1 MKRGQKRTL
10 GRIIGALALFA
21 IGLVLGGDRCG
32 GWLKAGFMLAA
43 WLLAGYDVLW
53 DAIRGIL
60 RGQVFDENFLMAL
73 ATVCAIA
80 MKDWGEAAAVMI
92 FFQIGELFEQIAV
105 ERSRKSISSL
115 TELRPDFAVVLRD
128 GKETRVDPEEVS
140 EGDILVVRPGE
151 RIAVDGVVVSGEGA
165 LDTAS
170 VTGESMPADVAPGSA
185 VVSGSVNLSGVLQIR
200 AESAYE
206 HSTVA
211 RILTLVE
218 NAEEKK
224 SASERLITRFAKY
237 YTPSVIGAAVLLA
250 AIPPIFFGQPFSEWL
265 TRALTFLVISC
276 PCALV
281 ISVPLA
287 FFSGMGAAARL
298 GVVVKGGGTM
308 EQLAKLDTV
317 VFDKTGTLTEGEFS
331 VQSIVC
337 FEGTEAGLL
346 RVAALC
352 EGHSNHPLA
361 SAVQKACPDPN
372 GTVESVREV
381 AGNGITALI
390 DGRAAAVGNLRLMER
405 LGLVPAPVDAIG
417 TVLYVA
423 LDGKCI
429 GAIVVSDTLREGAA
443 ETIEQLHNM
452 GVRRTVMLTGDR
464 EETARHYAKRL
475 GLAEYR
481 AKLLPQDKVTAVEGL
496 LGSCGKNRTLAF
508 VGDGVNDAPVLTAAN
523 AGIAMGGIGSDAAV
537 EAADAVLLNDDLT
550 RIPLLLRISRKT
562 CGIAKQN
569 IAFALAVK
577 AICLVLGALGYAPMW
592 LAIFADV
599 GVAVLA
605 ILNSFRA
612 LRVRQD

>member
-1 MKRGQKRTL
+1 M
-10 GRIIGALALFA
+10 
-21 IGLVLGGDRCG
+21 
-32 GWLKAGFMLAA
+32 
-43 WLLAGYDVLW
+43 
-53 DAIRGIL
+53 
-60 RGQVFDENFLMAL
+60 
-73 ATVCAIA
+73 
-80 MKDWGEAAAVMI
+80 
-92 FFQIGELFEQIAV
+92 
-105 ERSRKSISSL
+105 
-115 TELRPDFAVVLRD
+115 
-128 GKETRVDPEEVS
+128 
-140 EGDILVVRPGE
+140 
-151 RIAVDGVVVSGEGA
+151 
-165 LDTAS
+165 
-170 VTGESMPADVAPGSA
+170 
-185 VVSGSVNLSGVLQIR
+185 
-200 AESAYE
+200 
-206 HSTVA
+206 
-211 RILTLVE
+211 
-218 NAEEKK
+218 
-224 SASERLITRFAKY
+224 
-237 YTPSVIGAAVLLA
+237 
-250 AIPPIFFGQPFSEWL
+250 
-265 TRALTFLVISC
+265 
-276 PCALV
+276 

-317 VFDKTGTLTEGEFS
+317 AFDKTGTLTEGEFS

-337 FEGTEAGLL
+337 FKGTEAGLL

-361 SAVQKACPDPN
+361 SAVQKACPDPK

-381 AGNGITALI
+381 AGNGITALV

-405 LGLVPAPVDAIG
+405 PGLVPAPVDAIG

-464 EETARHYAKRL
+464 EETARHYAKKL

-577 AICLVLGALGYAPMW
+577 AVCLVLGALGYAPMW

>member
-1 MKRGQKRTL
+1 M
-10 GRIIGALALFA
+10 
-21 IGLVLGGDRCG
+21 
-32 GWLKAGFMLAA
+32 
-43 WLLAGYDVLW
+43 
-53 DAIRGIL
+53 
-60 RGQVFDENFLMAL
+60 
-73 ATVCAIA
+73 
-80 MKDWGEAAAVMI
+80 
-92 FFQIGELFEQIAV
+92 
-105 ERSRKSISSL
+105 
-115 TELRPDFAVVLRD
+115 
-128 GKETRVDPEEVS
+128 
-140 EGDILVVRPGE
+140 
-151 RIAVDGVVVSGEGA
+151 
-165 LDTAS
+165 
-170 VTGESMPADVAPGSA
+170 
-185 VVSGSVNLSGVLQIR
+185 
-200 AESAYE
+200 
-206 HSTVA
+206 
-211 RILTLVE
+211 
-218 NAEEKK
+218 
-224 SASERLITRFAKY
+224 
-237 YTPSVIGAAVLLA
+237 
-250 AIPPIFFGQPFSEWL
+250 
-265 TRALTFLVISC
+265 
-276 PCALV
+276 
-281 ISVPLA
+281 
-287 FFSGMGAAARL
+287 
-298 GVVVKGGGTM
+298 
-308 EQLAKLDTV
+308 
-317 VFDKTGTLTEGEFS
+317 
-331 VQSIVC
+331 
-337 FEGTEAGLL
+337 
-346 RVAALC
+346 
-352 EGHSNHPLA
+352 
-361 SAVQKACPDPN
+361 
-372 GTVESVREV
+372 REV

-443 ETIEQLHNM
+443 ETIKQLHNM

-577 AICLVLGALGYAPMW
+577 AVCLVLGALGYAPMW

>member
-1 MKRGQKRTL
+1 M
-10 GRIIGALALFA
+10 
-21 IGLVLGGDRCG
+21 
-32 GWLKAGFMLAA
+32 
-43 WLLAGYDVLW
+43 
-53 DAIRGIL
+53 
-60 RGQVFDENFLMAL
+60 
-73 ATVCAIA
+73 
-80 MKDWGEAAAVMI
+80 
-92 FFQIGELFEQIAV
+92 
-105 ERSRKSISSL
+105 
-115 TELRPDFAVVLRD
+115 
-128 GKETRVDPEEVS
+128 
-140 EGDILVVRPGE
+140 
-151 RIAVDGVVVSGEGA
+151 
-165 LDTAS
+165 
-170 VTGESMPADVAPGSA
+170 
-185 VVSGSVNLSGVLQIR
+185 
-200 AESAYE
+200 
-206 HSTVA
+206 
-211 RILTLVE
+211 
-218 NAEEKK
+218 
-224 SASERLITRFAKY
+224 
-237 YTPSVIGAAVLLA
+237 
-250 AIPPIFFGQPFSEWL
+250 
-265 TRALTFLVISC
+265 
-276 PCALV
+276 
-281 ISVPLA
+281 
-287 FFSGMGAAARL
+287 
-298 GVVVKGGGTM
+298 
-308 EQLAKLDTV
+308 
-317 VFDKTGTLTEGEFS
+317 
-331 VQSIVC
+331 
-337 FEGTEAGLL
+337 
-346 RVAALC
+346 
-352 EGHSNHPLA
+352 
-361 SAVQKACPDPN
+361 
-372 GTVESVREV
+372 

-452 GVRRTVMLTGDR
+452 GVTRTVMLTGDR

-496 LGSCGKNRTLAF
+496 LGSCGKNRTLA
-508 VGDGVNDAPVLTAAN
+508 DGVNDAPVLTAAN

-577 AICLVLGALGYAPMW
+577 AVCLVLGALGYAPMW